1 MHHVAICILHTPW
14 FGRAGE
20 RGRGNNGVVGNPC
33 VGKLVNGRRHFDD
46 GQCHAV
52 GHGEGKPK
60 SVICVF
66 SGSTLG
72 GHQIGGRVGSMG
84 ALVILRLPRVDE
96 RSEERHVRQSRPRRD
111 GSGFAVHVR
120 LIRVVEVVVFIR
132 QPAGKHCSI
141 IGFPDDI
148 ARGCIPLG
156 SQFHVGIDH
165 LGAPH
170 HIGATGIACREF
182 CCIVLF
188 HGAGGGT
195 GIRVGTCRRNISAVS
210 NGNGELLRLVLDGR
224 KLFFCTG
231 GKQQE

>member
-1 MHHVAICILHTPW
+1 
-14 FGRAGE
+14 
-20 RGRGNNGVVGNPC
+20 
-33 VGKLVNGRRHFDD
+33 
-46 GQCHAV
+46 
-52 GHGEGKPK
+52 
-60 SVICVF
+60 
-66 SGSTLG
+66 
-72 GHQIGGRVGSMG
+72 MG

-96 RSEERHVRQSRPRRD
+96 RSEERHVRQSRTRRD

-170 HIGATGIACREF
+170 HIEATGIACREF

-188 HGAGGGT
+188 HGAGLAFGSALVAEIYPPSVT
-195 GIRVGTCRRNISAVS
+195 VMESCCASSWMAESSSFVQAASNKSNATCRRWYMSCIFMFLFLMDKWIRHVNRSECEYRAYPVAHELVVFRIFARLAIRVYVPGDFRLAVVLRTRPAF
-210 NGNGELLRLVLDGR
+210 GNP
-224 KLFFCTG
+224 
-231 GKQQE
+231 